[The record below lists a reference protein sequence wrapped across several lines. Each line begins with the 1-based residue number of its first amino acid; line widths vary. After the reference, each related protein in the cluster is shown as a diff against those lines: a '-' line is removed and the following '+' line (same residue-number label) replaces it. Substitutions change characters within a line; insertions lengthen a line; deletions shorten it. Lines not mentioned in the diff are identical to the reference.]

1 LYLFAVSYELKITM
15 CIRNN
20 ISVRAL
26 ITQKEERDQERGR
39 KEQEKESMKRK
50 RESDKE
56 IRENLKQNV
65 ALNKETKKLNQKNSK
80 ETKEEFKKRRG
91 AQSDKNKVRAQYR
104 KDFSSELKR
113 IRGDANV
120 SVLQYFDEEENK
132 EEQEEHIK
140 HSVLP
145 STAHTAVTVAKG
157 SAASDQIIAGETL
170 MDELFKSLPS
180 CDQSFFGIQS
190 VEECSLEGDE
200 NKSKKA
206 VVSSSDMGGIGMES
220 KKESEVDWDDVFQT
234 VNCLYAFNDYLQLQ
248 MPIKLDGLVERV
260 SSVAAANPLNSNTQ
274 TQGDIS
280 TKAEDHSLI
289 GHSASQDTNGV
300 GSGAG
305 AGAESTPISAV
316 ENMSPAGK
324 VERSEEEEDEWDEE
338 DDKTKKLRIKHN
350 EHQTESSDDKEVG
363 TGGGRNSSVGLQ
375 DAQADL
381 DRIHLCLINSLTA
394 DLQSHLDLHESDK
407 GCAVKFPL
415 NQVCNARIRSI
426 SFRMLAQNHGNYLY
440 TRCLEYRLLSVIF
453 IALLSLDITKVCC
466 IMLSS
471 LLTSRRCAP
480 LLLQLTDSNQYL
492 LVVPPSLSTSL
503 STLYTAIITALQPLT
518 LMTSPRHMHSHI

>member
-1 LYLFAVSYELKITM
+1 MMYV
-15 CIRNN
+15 RNN

-145 STAHTAVTVAKG
+145 STAHTAVSDAKG

-190 VEECSLEGDE
+190 VEECALEGEE
-200 NKSKKA
+200 NNNKTA
-206 VVSSSDMGGIGMES
+206 VVSSSDMGGIGRESNKES
-220 KKESEVDWDDVFQT
+220 KVDWDDVFQT

-274 TQGDIS
+274 TQGDSS
-280 TKAEDHSLI
+280 TRAEDVSLI
-289 GHSASQDTNGV
+289 GHSASHDTNGV
-300 GSGAG
+300 GSGSGAG

-316 ENMSPAGK
+316 ESMSPAGK

-338 DDKTKKLRIKHN
+338 EDKTKKLRIKHS
-350 EHQTESSDDKEVG
+350 EHQIESSDDKEGG
-363 TGGGRNSSVGLQ
+363 TGGGRSSSVGLQ

-415 NQVCNARIRSI
+415 NQVCNARIRLI
-426 SFRMLAQNHGNYLY
+426 YFRMLAENHGNYLY
-440 TRCLEYRLLSVIF
+440 TRCLEYGFISVIF
-453 IALLSLDITKVCC
+453 IAFLSLEITKMCR

-471 LLTSRRCAP
+471 
-480 LLLQLTDSNQYL
+480 N
-492 LVVPPSLSTSL
+492 
-503 STLYTAIITALQPLT
+503 
-518 LMTSPRHMHSHI
+518 